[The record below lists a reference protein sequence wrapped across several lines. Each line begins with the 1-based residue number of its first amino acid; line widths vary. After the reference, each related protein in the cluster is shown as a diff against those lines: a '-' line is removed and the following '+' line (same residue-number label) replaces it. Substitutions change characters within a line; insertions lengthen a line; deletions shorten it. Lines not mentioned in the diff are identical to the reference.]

1 MFTELACRNFKCFS
15 NLKLTLA
22 PLTLLT
28 GFNGGGKSSSIQPLS
43 TLLLNRARGGRI
55 ADGLSLNG
63 SFVRL
68 GNSGDVVSS
77 DGNPVFTIA
86 RDQNA
91 VTWHL
96 TPKIGFRS
104 LVVSWAEISN
114 RQGANRSVG
123 RNTFSRANGEG
134 RPYRIV

>member
-1 MFTELACRNFKCFS
+1 MLFEPQADARATYAPNRLQWGWEVQLYTATVYSLAQSGPWREDV
-15 NLKLTLA
+15 L
-22 PLTLLT
+22 
-28 GFNGGGKSSSIQPLS
+28 
-43 TLLLNRARGGRI
+43 
-55 ADGLSLNG
+55 DGLSLNG

-114 RQGANRSVG
+114 RQGRANRSVG